1 MSPRVVARVEEIAVV
16 GNIRRYRDTRS
27 LTMPAFPKKTVFF
40 NGKVNTDMGYYE
52 FTVRAPEESKDALSA
67 KMAEMGCL
75 GSYEKAGKLI
85 AYFPDRLDIMKLRDE
100 LNAFRAVLKDS
111 GLPHEISF
119 DYLFISERDWNES
132 WKKRFLPIEVGENL
146 LIVPPWDERVTTRTK
161 LVIDPGMAFGTGHHE
176 TTMRCLAIIEKY
188 AKDSG
193 AATAAVSSKGRFL
206 DVGTGTGIL
215 AIAAAKL
222 GFREVVGVDT
232 DPLAVDAATRNAV
245 LNDLTNV
252 TVREGEITAIED
264 AADMIAANLMSEILI
279 RIAPEIARRLNP
291 SGVAILSGMLTGQED
306 DVIIAMEKEG
316 LTVIE
321 RYRDDRWVSLVF
333 SQ

>member
-1 MSPRVVARVEEIAVV
+1 
-16 GNIRRYRDTRS
+16 
-27 LTMPAFPKKTVFF
+27 MPAFPKKTVFF

-52 FTVRAPEESKDALSA
+52 FTVHAPEESKDALSA

-75 GSYEKAGKLI
+75 GSYEKAGNLI
-85 AYFPDRLDIMKLRDE
+85 AYFPDRLDIMELRDE

-146 LIVPPWDERVTTRTK
+146 LIVPPWDERVTMRTK

-176 TTMRCLAIIEKY
+176 TTMRCLSIMEKY
-188 AKDSG
+188 AGNLRGSFAQD
-193 AATAAVSSKGRFL
+193 RFL